1 MWYMCA
7 TACRPQSHPGGQFTE
22 VVIAVDFVVPIE
34 TEESM
39 PAVAISPLGTSQPLL
54 FRGLSLRT
62 VGAYKLSPRLP
73 PTVTVM
79 DTENVLPSEMVQP
92 VMFKR
97 QCRVP

>member
-54 FRGLSLRT
+54 FQGLSLRT

-79 DTENVLPSEMVQP
+79 DTEKVLPSEMVQP
-92 VMFKR
+92 IMFKR
-97 QCRVP
+97 QFRVP